1 MDFSKIF
8 QLKGLKSKN
17 KGLMNFYE
25 CCDLTKKVYLRYLSS
40 ILLNWTIVSKTK
52 CAPDVIYFL
61 FAASVGPLISHPNPN
76 CSLVLVN
83 SSVDKSHNHR
93 LCDYQ

>member
-1 MDFSKIF
+1 MPQSPSVDPQQYLGRYVPTYLVALHSTT
-8 QLKGLKSKN
+8 
-17 KGLMNFYE
+17 YY
-25 CCDLTKKVYLRYLSS
+25 TKLD
-40 ILLNWTIVSKTK
+40 TIVSKTK

-61 FAASVGPLISHPNPN
+61 FAADVGPLISHPNPN

-93 LCDYQ
+93 LCDYL